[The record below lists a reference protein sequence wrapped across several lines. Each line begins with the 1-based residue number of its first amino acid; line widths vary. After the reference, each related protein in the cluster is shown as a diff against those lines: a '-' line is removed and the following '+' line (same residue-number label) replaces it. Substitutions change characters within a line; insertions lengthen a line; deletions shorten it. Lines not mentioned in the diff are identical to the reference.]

1 MVNPAMLLTLK
12 KKWEEFSVRHP
23 QFVSFIQALKGRG
36 VTEGSIIDITV
47 TMPDGEKFQSNLK
60 LSAEDI
66 EMIRSLM

>member
-23 QFVSFIQALKGRG
+23 KFVSFIQALKGRG

>member
-12 KKWEEFSVRHP
+12 KKWEEFSTRHP
-23 QFVSFIQALKGRG
+23 KFVSFIQTLKGRG

-47 TMPDGEKFQSNLK
+47 TLPDGEKFQSNLK

-66 EMIRSLM
+66 EMIRNLM